1 MTFSINHIGETMG
14 ELKLKNRV
22 AVITGGSRGI
32 GRGIGIAFAREGAHI
47 LFSYV
52 SHKEAAEKTKQEIQ
66 TLGVDCLAVK
76 CNAGKE
82 EDVKTMQKFV

>member
-1 MTFSINHIGETMG
+1 MRVSWVFGGVAGAFMIGSADFLMTFSINHNGETMG

-47 LFSYV
+47 LFSYASV
-52 SHKEAAEKTKQEIQ
+52 STTKSLII
-66 TLGVDCLAVK
+66 
-76 CNAGKE
+76 GK
-82 EDVKTMQKFV
+82 

>member
-1 MTFSINHIGETMG
+1 MTFSINHNGETMG

-47 LFSYV
+47 LFSYA
-52 SHKEAAEKTKQEIQ
+52 SNKEAADKSAQEIIMPR
-66 TLGVDCLAVK
+66 VK
-76 CNAGKE
+76 KRG
-82 EDVKTMQKFV
+82 FVSKKLRNFKANRL